1 MLVARVLALSGV
13 IGCGAGW
20 LMPMIKIPFLSCV
33 VCYFLGLFS
42 GRWLKQFIDRSI
54 ENNATKIIVFGIL
67 IGFSLSPLSSMPF
80 ALFEVLRVSIMG
92 GSQIFDALTLIVSV
106 LFSPIGFIVGM
117 LRATVW
123 GERF

>member
-20 LMPMIKIPFLSCV
+20 IMPMIQVPFLSCFI
-33 VCYFLGLFS
+33 CFFLGLFS

-54 ENNATKIIVFGIL
+54 ENNATKIVVFGVL
-67 IGFSLSPLSSMPF
+67 IGLSLSPLNVLPF
-80 ALFEVLRVSIMG
+80 LLFDVFQS
-92 GSQIFDALTLIVSV
+92 ALTSGAGIFGGLNMIVSV
-106 LFSPIGFIVGM
+106 LFSPVCFIVGI
-117 LRATVW
+117 LKATVW

>member
-13 IGCGAGW
+13 IGCAAGW
-20 LMPMIKIPFLSCV
+20 LMPMIQIPFAGCII
-33 VCYFLGLFS
+33 CYFLGLFS

-54 ENNATKIIVFGIL
+54 ENNATKIIVFGVL
-67 IGFSLSPLSSMPF
+67 IGFCLSPLGSMPLM
-80 ALFEVLRVSIMG
+80 LFELLQASIMS
-92 GSQIFDALTLIVSV
+92 GSQIFAGLTMIVGV
-106 LFSPIGFIVGM
+106 LFSPIGFIIGM